1 MSQTRTPDECRD
13 ELTQLD
19 QAHLQNE
26 TARDSFIAVAHTALF
41 AASIAFIGDVVAV
54 EDASASWAV
63 KTAWVLNASGLIALS
78 ASYPLV
84 SWHIAKR
91 RDAVYDPDQPNCR
104 ICAFLNWTAL
114 TAFPLSVIALLWFVL
129 ANVGGK
135 NERSITEIA
144 RDPTLQSGTRRPT
157 ERSDAS
163 FASPKSPSLA
173 APSASAALRP
183 SDKRVRLAQ

>member
-1 MSQTRTPDECRD
+1 MNQTRTPDECRD

-41 AASIAFIGDVVAV
+41 AASIAFIGDVVKL

-63 KTAWVLNASGLIALS
+63 KTAWLLNASGLVALS

-84 SWHIAKR
+84 SWHIGKR
-91 RDAVYDPDQPNCR
+91 RGAIYDAAQPNCR
-104 ICAFLNWTAL
+104 ICALFNWTAL

-135 NERSITEIA
+135 DERSIAEIA
-144 RDPTLQSGTRRPT
+144 RDPALQSGTRRPT
-157 ERSDAS
+157 ERSDAPV
-163 FASPKSPSLA
+163 ASPKSPSLA
-173 APSASAALRP
+173 APSASAALRS
-183 SDKRVRLAQ
+183 SDKRVRLTP